1 MKRALLLCTLLLTMS
16 LLATGLSY
24 AQPPKPPTPT
34 PLQPT
39 PTITITPTGSRTI
52 TPTLPIATPTFD
64 DFPTSD
70 VIPLVPTSGRT
81 FITQNNLDQVTL
93 LGRVVPTGNGLVAV
107 DFSPDGRYIAVGD
120 NAGAVIFYDFMR
132 LRSGNHEPV
141 FSRTDGTQSM
151 WDVAFHPYLDRL
163 ITCVAGNNL
172 LTLSDFEGNV
182 LAQVDT
188 GLSATQCN
196 YSPDGNI
203 IAYAG
208 GDTVKFFTVSE
219 NDGVRLDELERTFGQ
234 SSTHDVIFSPD
245 GTRLFISD
253 GVGFTI
259 WDWGD
264 SFDVIAT
271 PYDNNTWSI
280 NPLPNGNMIAT
291 GSNGF
296 IAMYNADGVQIAT
309 FSGHTLD
316 VIESAYNPN
325 ATIFATG
332 SWDNY
337 LIFWDATGDR
347 LLPLHSL
354 NHGEYIVDV
363 GWSRDGAIV
372 ASVGSNG
379 HLNLW
384 GIP

>member
-1 MKRALLLCTLLLTMS
+1 M
-16 LLATGLSY
+16 G
-24 AQPPKPPTPT
+24 
-34 PLQPT
+34 
-39 PTITITPTGSRTI
+39 
-52 TPTLPIATPTFD
+52 ATPTATVD

-81 FITQNNLDQVTL
+81 FITTNNLDQVTL
-93 LGRVVPTGNGLVAV
+93 LARIVPTGNGLVAV
-107 DFSPDGRYIAVGD
+107 DFSPDGRYMAVGD
-120 NAGAVIFYDFMR
+120 NTGTVIFYDFIR
-132 LRSGNHEPV
+132 LRNGNHEPV
-141 FSRTDGTQSM
+141 FSRKDGTQSM

-163 ITCVAGNNL
+163 VTCVAGDNL

-182 LAQVDT
+182 LAQIDT

-196 YSPDGNI
+196 YSPNGDY

-208 GDTVKFFTVSE
+208 GERVKFFVVRE
-219 NDGVRLDELERTFGQ
+219 NDGVQIDEIERTYEQ

-259 WDWGD
+259 RGWSN

-271 PYDNNTWSI
+271 PYDNNTWSV
-280 NPLPNGNMIAT
+280 NPLPNGNVIAT

-296 IAMYNADGVQIAT
+296 VAMYDADGQEIT
-309 FSGHTLD
+309 RYNGHTMD
-316 VIESAYNPN
+316 VIESAYNPT
-325 ATIFATG
+325 ASLFVTG
-332 SWDNY
+332 SWDNEV
-337 LIFWDATGDR
+337 IFWDATGER
-347 LLPLHSL
+347 VLPLHTL
-354 NHGEYIVDV
+354 NHGDYIVDV
-363 GWSRDGAIV
+363 GWSRDGALV
-372 ASVGSNG
+372 ASVGNNG